1 MNSVKPLAEKKGLS
15 LIASIRQKIP
25 HVRADPRRLRQI
37 LTNLLG
43 NAIKFTPPG
52 GTIEVRAFA
61 NGGHGLL
68 LEVEDTGI
76 GMAAQDIPKV
86 LKPFRQIDNVY
97 SRLYS
102 GSGLGLPICKSLIEH
117 HGGSLS
123 LRSEPELGTTV
134 TIELPAERIIEG

>member
-1 MNSVKPLAEKKGLS
+1 V
-15 LIASIRQKIP
+15 
-25 HVRADPRRLRQI
+25 
-37 LTNLLG
+37 
-43 NAIKFTPPG
+43 
-52 GTIEVRAFA
+52 
-61 NGGHGLL
+61 